1 MSEPQHQNSFCF
13 SRDGGQRNGKGYKHS
28 SPSFP
33 PAMTPLELA
42 AINRKFKLVK
52 MLLARGDVIEFPHA
66 LECKYNFANINH
78 HLIMTCE
85 LSGQNLSTVS
95 VLLVHHFR

>member
-1 MSEPQHQNSFCF
+1 MVRLFCSQLANSEKHFHF
-13 SRDGGQRNGKGYKHS
+13 SRDGGQRSGKGYKHS

-33 PAMTPLELA
+33 PDMTPLELA

-66 LECKYNFANINH
+66 LDCEYNFANSNH
-78 HLIMTCE
+78 MIMTCE
-85 LSGQNLSTVS
+85 FSDQN
-95 VLLVHHFR
+95 

>member
-1 MSEPQHQNSFCF
+1 
-13 SRDGGQRNGKGYKHS
+13 
-28 SPSFP
+28 
-33 PAMTPLELA
+33 MTPLELA

-78 HLIMTCE
+78 HFIMTCE
-85 LSGQNLSTVS
+85 FSLQKLSTVS
-95 VLLVHHFR
+95 VLLAHHFR

>member
-1 MSEPQHQNSFCF
+1 MSEPQHQNYFYF
-13 SRDGGQRNGKGYKHS
+13 SRDGGQRSGKGYKHS

-33 PAMTPLELA
+33 PDMTPLELA

-66 LECKYNFANINH
+66 LECKYNFGNVNH
-78 HLIMTCE
+78 HFHLRVQWSE
-85 LSGQNLSTVS
+85 FL
-95 VLLVHHFR
+95 